1 MKRELLVKVKNVF
14 GRDLIYPICNDSK
27 LICELLNVITL
38 NDYQIKKL
46 KALDYRLAFNQ
57 KDYDSNCQI
66 ERVIMQMQNE
76 LKGV

>member
-1 MKRELLVKVKNVF
+1 
-14 GRDLIYPICNDSK
+14 
-27 LICELLNVITL
+27 